1 MYSLDKIQVDK
12 IAEDVKTASITISH
26 LADDLID
33 HICCEVENMIEDG
46 ESFESAYEIVK
57 KETGISVLQ
66 KIQEDTKFLIDKNYR
81 RMKTTMKITGNISLG
96 VIMFGTVFKIM
107 HWPGA
112 GILLAFGFL
121 ILCTVFF
128 PLAVH
133 INYKNA
139 SKKKNLLLH
148 IAILLG
154 GTVFMT
160 GVLFKIMHWPGAGM
174 LILIGDLSLLF
185 LFLPILLYV
194 KIKESESKK
203 DKRIYTLGIIS
214 LLIFWLSSMFKIFHW
229 PGAAPLMLLGALL
242 LITVFL
248 PIFTWRRIK
257 LEGKITGQFIY
268 IIIMSMFLILFT
280 SLLALNVSRDF
291 LNVCVKHADN
301 ETLKNNYLENK
312 NSLLLTDIESKTD
325 TLGLT
330 SKAKI
335 IKQESDELCE
345 YINEIQID
353 LISKIEQVDK
363 EKASELLNNP
373 RAINKK
379 DNIDFVNILLVGKNG
394 KGKAIEIKAKLNEY
408 KSRIIAESN
417 ENAEIVSLLDN
428 LINLS
433 DKTIWEETVSWERY
447 YFQHYPLIRVIG
459 ILNEFK
465 NNVRIAESMALEYTN
480 NELLTLN
487 TK

>member
-1 MYSLDKIQVDK
+1 MYSLNKKQVD
-12 IAEDVKTASITISH
+12 IIIEDVRVASITLSH

-33 HICCEVENMIEDG
+33 HICCEVENLIEDG
-46 ESFESAYEIVK
+46 ESFEQAYKIVK
-57 KETGISVLQ
+57 KQTGISVLK
-66 KIQEDTKFLIDKNYR
+66 KIQEDTKFLINKKYR
-81 RMKTTMKITGNISLG
+81 LMKTTMKITGNISLA

-112 GILLAFGFL
+112 GVLLAFGFF

-139 SKKKNLLLH
+139 SKKKNVILH
-148 IAILLG
+148 IAMLIGGIL
-154 GTVFMT
+154 FMA
-160 GVLFKIMHWPGAGM
+160 GVLFKVMHWPMSQPLLM
-174 LILIGDLSLLF
+174 LGYLSLLF
-185 LFLPILLYV
+185 LLLPILLYV
-194 KIKESESKK
+194 KIKNSESKK
-203 DKRIYTLGIIS
+203 DKRIYFLGVVSII
-214 LLIFWLSSMFKIFHW
+214 IFGLSSMFKMFHW
-229 PGAAPLMLLGALL
+229 PGAAVLMLLGSLL
-242 LITVFL
+242 LVGVFL
-248 PIFTWRRIK
+248 PMFTWRRIQ

-268 IIIMSMFLILFT
+268 IIIISMFLVLFT

-330 SKAKI
+330 SKAKT

-353 LISKIEQVDK
+353 LISKTEQVDK

-394 KGKAIEIKAKLNEY
+394 KSKAIEIKAKLNEY